1 MHGQTDRCSYKMDS
15 YWVLPMLEKV
25 AKKSLNTQQIPENFN
40 GINFIL
46 SLLAPFRKFRKAA
59 NNSLCLS
66 TD

>member
-1 MHGQTDRCSYKMDS
+1 
-15 YWVLPMLEKV
+15 MLEKV

-66 TD
+66 TDWQLTDFGTKLIYPFF